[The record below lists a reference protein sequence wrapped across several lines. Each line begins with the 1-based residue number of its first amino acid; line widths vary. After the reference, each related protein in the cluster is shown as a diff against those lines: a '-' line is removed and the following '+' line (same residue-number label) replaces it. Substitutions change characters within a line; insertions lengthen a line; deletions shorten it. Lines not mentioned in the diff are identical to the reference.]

1 MSANTLINGKS
12 WSTATAD
19 QQADASKSGYIL
31 IRTDGDPLRKTQKTE
46 LQSLGVQ
53 IHEFLGGGGCY
64 GGDDEDYQ
72 QIYLCGYPKG
82 HSLDSIRAL
91 GYIDYVDVY
100 SSDLVIHDAVERLRA
115 RPVVHR
121 ANTNGPLRPD
131 APDNL
136 VVNYSDILSS
146 RTAPTFRSTQEMID
160 PLHGVSRDRT
170 VEVDVLLHHDIS
182 GETQHE
188 LIEKICNI
196 EGLKNVTIDEES
208 GIIRLNVEEG
218 VLKSIADLDEVRVIH
233 PVNERVLMANVT
245 RRLLGFPVLDTSST
259 TNRDESTL
267 PLSTPPTSVLFSSSS
282 SCRYQG
288 RDQLVCVADTGF
300 DKGSTTDVH
309 RDFTGRVKALHSWGR
324 KGSSDDPDGHGTHV
338 CGCVLGRGRHSV
350 EGEVSGTAPAASL
363 MLQSFFVKFNWQW
376 NSVLGGYPSDLGRL
390 FAQAYEAGAR
400 VHSNS
405 WGTPPSE
412 KDNFKQR
419 PYDASAESID
429 RFIWDHQDM
438 TVHFA
443 AGNDGQDS
451 NLDGRVNERS
461 LGAEASAKNCIT
473 VGASENLR
481 PTLTSGKKGAPY
493 TYGFFW
499 PSKFPRN
506 PLKDDHQADN
516 PDGLAAFSSR
526 GPTAENRLKPDVV
539 APGTAILSTRSRN
552 MKLVSDVDRAG
563 VSGDDSYRYLS
574 GTSMATPQVAGCCA
588 VVREALLANGYR
600 DVKTVASSGN
610 RDDDSAASV
619 ITNPTGALIRALLI
633 NGAVTIKGQYVSSD
647 LGDGPN
653 PHSGFTTK
661 GRVNVTETLAMIEPK
676 TPGMGGYGVGFI
688 KEETEEPF
696 AVRIQVPGLASLG
709 TAMGGGRGGSNG
721 NTNGGSSNESQD
733 SLTFK
738 VTMTYADLP
747 GAALANDLNLV
758 VLSGDGTMQRHGNQ
772 GDQEFPAGSQRPF
785 DRRNNVEQ
793 VVWPYITGDSVQVL
807 VQPYRM
813 MLTDVPFAYAWS
825 FSRG

>member
-115 RPVVHR
+115 RPVV
-121 ANTNGPLRPD
+121 
-131 APDNL
+131 
-136 VVNYSDILSS
+136 
-146 RTAPTFRSTQEMID
+146 
-160 PLHGVSRDRT
+160 
-170 VEVDVLLHHDIS
+170 DVLLHHDIS

-259 TNRDESTL
+259 TNRDES
-267 PLSTPPTSVLFSSSS
+267 
-282 SCRYQG
+282 

-338 CGCVLGRGRHSV
+338 CGANHTVHDYRCVLGRGRHSV

-653 PHSGFTTK
+653 PHSGF

-825 FSRG
+825 FS

>member
-19 QQADASKSGYIL
+19 QQADASESGYIL

-53 IHEFLGGGGCY
+53 IHEFLG
-64 GGDDEDYQ
+64 DYQ

-82 HSLDSIRAL
+82 RSLDSIRAL

-100 SSDLVIHDAVERLRA
+100 SSDLVIHDA
-115 RPVVHR
+115 
-121 ANTNGPLRPD
+121 
-131 APDNL
+131 
-136 VVNYSDILSS
+136 
-146 RTAPTFRSTQEMID
+146 MID
-160 PLHGVSRDRT
+160 PLHGASRDRT
-170 VEVDVLLHHDIS
+170 VEVDVLLHHDIN

-196 EGLKNVTIDEES
+196 EGLNNLTIDEDS

-233 PVNERVLMANVT
+233 PVNERVLMANIA
-245 RRLLGFPVLDTSST
+245 RRLLGFPVLDTSYT

-309 RDFTGRVKALHSWGR
+309 RDFTGRVEALHSWGR
-324 KGSSDDPDGHGTHV
+324 KGSSDDPDGHGTHISDSRANHTAHDYR
-338 CGCVLGRGRHSV
+338 CVLGRGRHSV

-438 TVHFA
+438 TVLFA

-481 PTLTSGKKGAPY
+481 PTLTSGKKSAPY

-610 RDDDSAASV
+610 RDDGSAASV
-619 ITNPTGALIRALLI
+619 ITNPTGALIKALLI
-633 NGAVTIKGQYVSSD
+633 NGAVTIKGQYVPSD

-653 PHSGFTTK
+653 PHSGF

-709 TAMGGGRGGSNG
+709 TAMGEGRGGSNG

-793 VVWPYITGDSVQVL
+793 VVWPHVTGDSVQVL